1 VTESPG
7 DFAGLLRHLRQQAG
21 LTQEELAS
29 KALLGVTTVSDLERG
44 RHSTC
49 HRPTAQR
56 LADAMGLDGQVGPLF
71 VAAARGLKPVATVL
85 AAASGQQA
93 TTQAQPGRDER
104 QPPSPPGVRYSLPPD
119 AAAFTG
125 RDSELDLIRAGGVV
139 AIHAIDGMPGVGKTA
154 LAVHVAHR
162 LRGQFPDR
170 QLFIDLHGHTP
181 GQEPVPAATALAGL
195 LTAIGV
201 EPGYLPD
208 GVDGRAALWRD
219 RMAGQRALLVLDNAE
234 SSSQVAPL
242 LPGGRDSLVL
252 VTSRR
257 HLGDLPGS
265 VTPIPVEALTP
276 AEAQQMFLRLT
287 RRATAGPAV
296 ATLVELA
303 GYLPLA
309 ISLLARVHARHPAW
323 TMDDLIAET
332 RSSIL
337 TMAAENTSVAAVF
350 ELSYRC
356 LDAPSQQFLR
366 RLGLHL
372 GAAIDAYAA
381 AALAGIGVAEA
392 AGHLDALHHEGLLTE
407 VAYRRYGMHDL
418 IRRYARERAST
429 DPEAGRD
436 QARQRLLDYY
446 THAAATAEVRLAR
459 QSRISPARPPAS
471 ALTATSPAA
480 PGPVPAGPVPAAPV
494 AAGPVPTDL
503 VEALP
508 HLADSTQALT
518 WARAE
523 RANLLGCLDHV
534 TATGQQARVVALTA
548 AMAALLQ
555 RDGPWSEAIARH
567 TAAAQAAFRLGDRPG
582 QAGAL
587 SELGVAQRISGNY
600 PAATAALDQ
609 ALAIYREL
617 GDRLGQAGALSDL
630 GVLERMTGH
639 LADAD
644 RTLEQ
649 ALVIYRELGD
659 RLGEADALNYLGV
672 VRRIAANFPAAAT
685 ALAEA
690 LAVYRDLGHRLG
702 QANALS
708 DLAEVRRLTGDYP
721 AAAVALDE
729 ALAINRDLGHRLG
742 QANAL
747 NCLGVVRRLTGD
759 YPGAAAA
766 LGQALG
772 IYRDLGSRLGQAN
785 ALTFLGVV
793 ERATLNYPRA
803 AEALDEALAIYREL
817 GDRGGEVEVLNEA
830 GTLYLA
836 GGDPA
841 RAGGCHRQALE
852 LAQAIGSAWD
862 EGHALAG
869 LGRCALATGD
879 TDHGHDL
886 LRRAREL
893 LHQLGAETTELAG
906 RPDG

>member
-1 VTESPG
+1 VTGEPD

-21 LTQEELAS
+21 LTQEEMAS
-29 KALLGVTTVSDLERG
+29 KARLGVTTISELERG

-56 LADAMGLDGQVGPLF
+56 LADAMGLDGAVGSLF
-71 VAAARGLKPVATVL
+71 VAAARGLTPVASVL
-85 AAASGQQA
+85 TAAAGK
-93 TTQAQPGRDER
+93 QAQARPADEEP
-104 QPPSPPGVRYSLPPD
+104 QPPSPPEVRYSLPPD

-125 RDSELDLIRAGGVV
+125 RDSELDRIGAAVTDTAGVGGVV

-162 LRGQFPDR
+162 LRDRFPDR

-195 LTAIGV
+195 LTATGV
-201 EPGYLPD
+201 DPGYLPD

-219 RMAGQRALLVLDNAE
+219 RMAGQRAVLVLDNAE

-242 LPGGRDSLVL
+242 LPGGHDSLVL

-257 HLGDLPGS
+257 HLGDLPGP
-265 VTPIPVEALTP
+265 VTPVPVEVLSP
-276 AEAQQMFLRLT
+276 SQAQEMFLRLT
-287 RRATAGPAV
+287 PHAPAGPAV
-296 ATLVELA
+296 ARLVELT

-309 ISLLARVHARHPAW
+309 ISLLARVHARHPSW

-332 RSSIL
+332 RTSML
-337 TMAAENTSVAAVF
+337 TMAAENTSIAAVF

-356 LDAPSQQFLR
+356 LDPRSQQFLR

-372 GAAIDAYAA
+372 AATIDAYAA
-381 AALAGIGVAEA
+381 AALAGTSLAEA
-392 AGHLDALHHEGLLTE
+392 AGQLDALHHEGLLTE

-418 IRRYARERAST
+418 IRRYAQERAT
-429 DPEAGRD
+429 ADPAAGRD
-436 QARQRLLDYY
+436 RARQRLVDYY
-446 THAAATAEVRLAR
+446 TRAAAMAEAQLAR
-459 QSRISPARPPAS
+459 QPRAIAS
-471 ALTATSPAA
+471 AAAARPAA
-480 PGPVPAGPVPAAPV
+480 PGRTAPGP
-494 AAGPVPTDL
+494 
-503 VEALP
+503 ALP
-508 HLADSTQALT
+508 DLPDSTAALA
-518 WARAE
+518 WVRAE
-523 RANLLGCLDHV
+523 RANLFGCLDHV
-534 TATGQQARVVALTA
+534 TASGQQTRVVALTA

-555 RDGPWSEAIARH
+555 RDGPWSEAISRH
-567 TAAAQAAFRLGDRPG
+567 TVAAQAAFQVGDRAG

-587 SELGVAQRISGNY
+587 SELGVAQRITGNY
-600 PAATAALDQ
+600 PAGTAALDQ

-617 GDRLGQAGALSDL
+617 DDRLGQANVLNDLS
-630 GVLERMTGH
+630 VLKRMTGH
-639 LADAD
+639 LADAG

-649 ALVIYRELGD
+649 ALAIYRDLGH
-659 RLGEADALNYLGV
+659 RLGQADALNYLGV
-672 VRRIAANFPAAAT
+672 VRRSAGNYPAAAA
-685 ALAEA
+685 ALDEA
-690 LAVYRDLGHRLG
+690 LAIYRDLGHRLG

-708 DLAEVRRLTGDYP
+708 DLAEVRRTTGDY
-721 AAAVALDE
+721 AAAAAALDE
-729 ALAINRDLGHRLG
+729 ALAIQWDLGNRLG

-785 ALTFLGVV
+785 ALTYLGVV
-793 ERATLNYPRA
+793 ERTTQNHTRA
-803 AEALDEALAIYREL
+803 SAALDEALAIYREL
-817 GDRGGEVEVLNEA
+817 GDRGGEVEVLNET
-830 GTLYLA
+830 GTLYLT

-841 RAGGCHRQALE
+841 RSGRYHQQALE
-852 LAQAIGSAWD
+852 LARAIGSAWD

-879 TDHGHDL
+879 TGHGQDL
-886 LRRAREL
+886 LRQAQEILR
-893 LHQLGAETTELAG
+893 QIGAEVTELAPLTG
-906 RPDG
+906 DSQPG